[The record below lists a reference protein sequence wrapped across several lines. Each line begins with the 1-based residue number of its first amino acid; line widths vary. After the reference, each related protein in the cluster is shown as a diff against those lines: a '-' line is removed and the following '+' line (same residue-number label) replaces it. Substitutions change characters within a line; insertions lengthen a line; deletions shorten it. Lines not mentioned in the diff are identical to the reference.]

1 MKAEENKNIRRASEI
16 FEHLEGTL
24 IADLKSLKACALTH
38 KEPNSG
44 QGSLNYTIFL
54 VALVGCETI
63 GRYVYGADLD
73 KKTKDSTPDVGG
85 YINRFIEKYFPNKDH
100 YKSISKILSDYLRHT
115 LVHGFAPRKDGY
127 PFDLHLVISKDGKT
141 LPPLACE
148 KNNRL
153 VIKLDGISFLNKVL
167 TAFETIKRELSTDA
181 NLANNIVAAEDYGKN
196 ISTPK
201 EVTNQFI
208 ASFPKLKK
216 EPA

>member
-1 MKAEENKNIRRASEI
+1 MKVKENKNIRYASEI
-16 FEHLEGTL
+16 LEHLEGTL
-24 IADLKSLKACALTH
+24 IADLKSLKACALTP

-73 KKTKDSTPDVGG
+73 KKSRSSTPDVGG
-85 YINRFIEKYFPNKDH
+85 YINRFVEGYFPNKDH
-100 YKSISKILSDYLRHT
+100 YKSISKVLSDYLRHI

-127 PFDLHLVISKDGKT
+127 PFDLHLVISKDGREM
-141 LPPLACE
+141 PPLACE
-148 KNNRL
+148 INNRL

-167 TAFETIKRELSTDA
+167 TAFEAIKRELPKDA
-181 NLANNIVAAEDYGKN
+181 KLASNIVAAEDHGKN
-196 ISTPK
+196 ITSPK

-208 ASFPKLKK
+208 ASFPRLEK
-216 EPA
+216 ES

>member
-1 MKAEENKNIRRASEI
+1 MKAKETKNIRRASEI

-24 IADLKSLKACALTH
+24 IADLKSLKACALTP
-38 KEPNSG
+38 KEPNVG
-44 QGSLNYTIFL
+44 QGSLNCTLFL
-54 VALVGCETI
+54 LALVGCETI

-73 KKTKDSTPDVGG
+73 KKNNNSTPDVGG
-85 YINRFIEKYFPNKDH
+85 YINRFIENYFPNKDH
-100 YKSISKILSDYLRHT
+100 YKSISKILSDYLRHI

-127 PFDLHLVISKDGKT
+127 PFDLHLVISKDGRN

-167 TAFETIKRELSTDA
+167 TAFEAIKSKLSKDA
-181 NLANNIVAAEDYGKN
+181 KLASTIVAAEDYGKN
-196 ISTPK
+196 ILPPK
-201 EVTNQFI
+201 EVINQFI

-216 EPA
+216 EY

>member
-1 MKAEENKNIRRASEI
+1 MKAREENNFRRALEV

-24 IADLKSLKACALTH
+24 IADLKSLKACALTP
-38 KEPNSG
+38 KKRNSG
-44 QGSLNYTIFL
+44 QGALNYTIFL

-73 KKTKDSTPDVGG
+73 KKEKNSTPDAGG
-85 YINRFIEKYFPNKDH
+85 YINRFIEKYFPKKDH
-100 YKSISKILSDYLRHT
+100 YKSISKILSDYLRHI

-127 PFDLHLVISKDGKT
+127 PFDLHLVISKDGT
-141 LPPLACE
+141 DLPPLACE

-167 TAFETIKRELSTDA
+167 TAFETIKRELSKDA
-181 NLANNIVAAEDYGKN
+181 NLANNIVVAEDYGKN
-196 ISTPK
+196 ISPPK

-216 EPA
+216 ES